1 MQDGLARLTLDED
14 KLPAIQPIKKRD
26 HAGDA
31 AGGGGGGRTSDN
43 KQLIIN
49 MSMQEWRVSVT
60 ITKRLCM
67 PYLLLVYVLQ
77 SCIERECLY

>member
-31 AGGGGGGRTSDN
+31 AGGGGGGGRTSDN

-60 ITKRLCM
+60 IT
-67 PYLLLVYVLQ
+67 
-77 SCIERECLY
+77 ERCACRTCS